1 MESTALQTSPATNL
15 AAQLPEGVITLEQ
28 LTVEREHD
36 TSGATSPFRLGPVF
50 FSGRSPFRIRVIIL
64 TCFAIPEESIEQKG
78 AYVTYVGYKK
88 EADKEFDF
96 DEMIPSNSQ
105 EDALKTHS
113 KACGFFGNSPLFV
126 KSAI

>member
-1 MESTALQTSPATNL
+1 MESITSQSTPTTSL
-15 AAQLPEGVITLEQ
+15 FAQLTE
-28 LTVEREHD
+28 
-36 TSGATSPFRLGPVF
+36 GATLDHLAVESEHNAAATPFRLGPVF

-64 TCFAIPEESIEQKG
+64 TCFAIPEESIEPKG